1 MSGELFRA
9 YVEQCLVPALE
20 RGDVVVM
27 DNFAAH
33 KVSGVQEAIEK
44 AGATLH
50 YLPKYSP
57 DLNPIELPY
66 SKFKDHLRKA
76 AERTVRG
83 PYLTIRA
90 FVPQLGARECANHFR
105 NAGYVFPYE
114 REPLEFS
121 TWRKRPEVVVGV
133 PLARQTFVFGRGFTV
148 LFMNAADRPSCS
160 PFCLLNRCAPPSA
173 ECLCG
178 MTNLYRRFDNVSP
191 VRWPTR
197 QEAQDVRRHLGGSPN
212 HCGHSH

>member
-20 RGDVVVM
+20 RGDVV

-44 AGATLH
+44 AGATALSAEVLARPQSH
-50 YLPKYSP
+50 RAALQQ
-57 DLNPIELPY
+57 
-66 SKFKDHLRKA
+66 FKDHLRKA

-83 PYLTIRA
+83 PHLTIRA
-90 FVPQLGARECANHFR
+90 FVPQLGARECANQFR

-133 PLARQTFVFGRGFTV
+133 PLARQTFVFARGFTV

-160 PFCLLNRCAPPSA
+160 PFDLLNRCASPSA

-178 MTNLYRRFDNVSP
+178 MTNLYRRFANVSP